1 MKISS
6 SRTPRLLSYSASNLL
21 QFLLFLLFSFIICT
35 ICCCFYVCVQ
45 VCSQTEESIGAVET
59 IINNFK
65 NDENHGNSLNSVKN
79 IPVIVCMNKMDS
91 KTLGDD
97 VEGR

>member
-1 MKISS
+1 
-6 SRTPRLLSYSASNLL
+6 
-21 QFLLFLLFSFIICT
+21 
-35 ICCCFYVCVQ
+35 
-45 VCSQTEESIGAVET
+45 VET
-59 IINNFK
+59 IINNYK
-65 NDENHGNSLNSVKN
+65 NDENHGNSLNSVKH

>member
-1 MKISS
+1 M
-6 SRTPRLLSYSASNLL
+6 
-21 QFLLFLLFSFIICT
+21 
-35 ICCCFYVCVQ
+35 
-45 VCSQTEESIGAVET
+45 ET

>member
-1 MKISS
+1 MC
-6 SRTPRLLSYSASNLL
+6 N
-21 QFLLFLLFSFIICT
+21 F
-35 ICCCFYVCVQ
+35 FYCINVCIQ

-59 IINNFK
+59 IINNYK